1 MNFFPGTCNVLYPA
15 GEGVGWGGGGGG
27 PFMKIL
33 DCQFQAFSV

>member
-15 GEGVGWGGGGGG
+15 GEGVGLGGGG